1 MHDLLSEQ
9 FPFRY
14 TMIKHQSDK
23 MNVSNR
29 KEVLEILYNLSKNT
43 NLDGLNTLDKK
54 IISVETY
61 ELFVK
66 LTVDVGH
73 HIVPDKQVS

>member
-1 MHDLLSEQ
+1 
-9 FPFRY
+9 
-14 TMIKHQSDK
+14 MIKHQSDK

-54 IISVETY
+54 IISVETRGAARIF
-61 ELFVK
+61 LRGGLK
-66 LTVDVGH
+66 LW
-73 HIVPDKQVS
+73 KQKPCKGKIACD